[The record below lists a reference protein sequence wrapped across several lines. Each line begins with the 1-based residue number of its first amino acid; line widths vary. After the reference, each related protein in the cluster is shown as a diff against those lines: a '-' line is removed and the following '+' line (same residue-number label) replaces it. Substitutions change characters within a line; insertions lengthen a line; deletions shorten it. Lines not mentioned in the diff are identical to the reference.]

1 MEESMKTLSASLIVI
16 ALATGAGHAQLSAAT
31 DAAARTTQQTELER
45 TGPVDLRGRS
55 DVSGQLRQ
63 DLHAETPRSRLEQMR
78 LDRAEREARQ
88 TGEVAARA
96 RSDVE
101 ARADAAMEQETQAT
115 TRSSVRG
122 EARIKA
128 PDTRPV
134 RREARDQAVR
144 TRGEVREATPSAE
157 ARADVRVRSR
167 QSATVDGN
175 DGVRARSDAQTRARV
190 EAEVDGPDRR

>member
-1 MEESMKTLSASLIVI
+1 MKTLSASLIVI

-78 LDRAEREARQ
+78 LDRAEREAWQ

-101 ARADAAMEQETQAT
+101 ARTGFTFGYNRGFRFLRLGLRRIHIFVECLRFLCWPT
-115 TRSSVRG
+115 TCPHG
-122 EARIKA
+122 NN
-128 PDTRPV
+128 T
-134 RREARDQAVR
+134 DQADM
-144 TRGEVREATPSAE
+144 
-157 ARADVRVRSR
+157 RA
-167 QSATVDGN
+167 
-175 DGVRARSDAQTRARV
+175 
-190 EAEVDGPDRR
+190 